1 MAQWPNQIW
10 PPSAMIKIELF
21 RFSVY
26 MHMQYLYSDY
36 LGCGEFISDIVL
48 TILGDF
54 DLERSWSRSF
64 CATEDRGHN
73 LAIVRRKNRF
83 NRSKSTNSDMY
94 NSFLILF

>member
-1 MAQWPNQIW
+1 
-10 PPSAMIKIELF
+10 
-21 RFSVY
+21 

-64 CATEDRGHN
+64 CTSEDRGHN
-73 LAIVRRKNRF
+73 LAIVRGKNRC